1 MSSDED
7 TNEISDRFKF
17 PSERDEPV
25 IKLDRQTF
33 EDIKKIRK
41 KFDFEENE
49 GVVRW
54 LVNIAI
60 TVLRI
65 DSD

>member
-7 TNEISDRFKF
+7 TNEIPDRFKF
-17 PSERDEPV
+17 PSEREEPV
-25 IKLDRQTF
+25 IRLDRQTF
-33 EDIKKIRK
+33 EDIKKLRE

-60 TVLRI
+60 TIFRVN
-65 DSD
+65 SS